1 MAGSRRTRALTITR
15 FGGMIQAMR
24 GTQQPYLNLMRDRFI
39 RSPWDIPFTIIDNSR
54 AFRTVPGPDIFFV
67 PRTGGNA
74 EVEPANA
81 LARTIDKIIG
91 DITTPL
97 S

>member
-1 MAGSRRTRALTITR
+1 MAQVMRA
-15 FGGMIQAMR
+15 
-24 GTQQPYLNLMRDRFI
+24 TQQPYLTLMRDRFI
-39 RSPWDIPFTIIDNSR
+39 RSPWDIPFTIIENNQ
-54 AFRTVPGPDIFFV
+54 AFRTFPGPDIYFV
-67 PRTGGNA
+67 PRPGGNA

>member
-1 MAGSRRTRALTITR
+1 
-15 FGGMIQAMR
+15 
-24 GTQQPYLNLMRDRFI
+24 MRDLFI
-39 RSPWDIPFTIIDNSR
+39 RSPWDIPFTIIDNNQ
-54 AFRTVPGPDIFFV
+54 AFRTFPGPAIYFV
-67 PRTGGNA
+67 PRPGGNA